1 MLTVE
6 FINVGYGDAI
16 LIQRTEVGKPPF
28 RMLVDCGD
36 LTVGEAYPGSQ
47 RISAGQFLRQQGID
61 TLDLLVLTHLHLDH
75 CGGLQQLLPN
85 LRVKELWTN
94 YLPDQA
100 FWSHRLGVP
109 DHFSDGAKCLL
120 HSMNTFLPALAAM
133 DAQGTRIKPVVRTRF
148 VAHVD
153 DALRLDVFS
162 EDLAVHQRQ
171 HEIWTEQFLSGP
183 NNATLDELDH
193 FINNTSIR
201 MRVTYGNT
209 AIELPGDV
217 YANCW
222 EKHEIEPCQIV
233 KLPHHGHPDSATAHL
248 LQMMQPTYTVISVSN
263 TRKDHCPSESIME
276 LVTRCG
282 SRLLFTDAV
291 ECPQA
296 PAHFH
301 QALRFSIPLQGQVEL
316 CYAEASDQ

>member
-16 LIQRTEVGKPPF
+16 LIQRTETGKLPF

-61 TLDLLVLTHLHLDH
+61 ALDLLVLTHLHLDH
-75 CGGLQQLLPN
+75 CGGLLDLPQG
-85 LRVKELWTN
+85 LKVKELWVN
-94 YLPDQA
+94 YLPDKVFWAQRLPVPEA
-100 FWSHRLGVP
+100 FSN
-109 DHFSDGAKCLL
+109 GAKCLL
-120 HSMNTFLPALAAM
+120 HSMNTLLPTLSAL
-133 DAQGTRIKPVVRTRF
+133 DAQGTRLKPVVRTQF

-153 DALRLDVFS
+153 DGLRLDVFS

-171 HEIWTEQFLSGP
+171 QEIWAAQFSSGP
-183 NNATLDELDH
+183 DNEALDELDH

-201 MRVTYGNT
+201 MRITYGDT

-222 EKHEIEPCQIV
+222 EKHEIEPCSIV
-233 KLPHHGHPDSATAHL
+233 KLPHHGHQDSATAHL
-248 LQMMQPTYTVISVSN
+248 LQMMQPKYTVISVSN
-263 TRKDHCPSESIME
+263 ARKDHCPSESIMD

-291 ECPQA
+291 NCQQA
-296 PAHFH
+296 PLHFH
-301 QALRFSIPLQGQVEL
+301 QALRFSIPLHGQIEL
-316 CYAEASDQ
+316 SYAEASDQ